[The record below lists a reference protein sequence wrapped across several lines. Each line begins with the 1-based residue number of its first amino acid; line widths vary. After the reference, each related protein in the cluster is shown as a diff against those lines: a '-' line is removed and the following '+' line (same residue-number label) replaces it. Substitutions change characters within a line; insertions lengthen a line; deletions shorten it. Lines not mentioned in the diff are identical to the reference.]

1 MEARYHGTIMER
13 PAEPGGRIAAV
24 GHQLIEV
31 HLWLREELARLRDDV
46 DSYLDGRGARPSAAQ
61 SLGAHCLVFCAAVR
75 RHHTGEDDD
84 GFPALAA
91 RLLAPRPL
99 ARAPYAR
106 RPSSRAA
113 CNEPSAGSPCQTRAH
128 CGRAPARPSRAS
140 RASRRGPSRRI
151 MLRAVK

>member
-99 ARAPYAR
+99 ARAPVCPSPVVASRVQRAER
-106 RPSSRAA
+106 REPPVKRGRTAAVLQRGRVAPAGPVGVGRAG
-113 CNEPSAGSPCQTRAH
+113 GSC
-128 CGRAPARPSRAS
+128 CGR
-140 RASRRGPSRRI
+140 
-151 MLRAVK
+151 